1 MPKKELGEGHHA
13 PSQHVAPEKIMLPL
27 ELLRR
32 IPRGR
37 KVTAEQLHQQL
48 SDAGIKRDI
57 RSIQRQLKVL
67 CEQFDIECDDREQ
80 PYGYCWLQEARGLA
94 LPILTPKESLL
105 LKLAQEQLKHLL
117 PARLMNSLDTF
128 FEQANINLL
137 TQNDAVLEREW
148 AQKVRV
154 VDTTQPLLAPTIREN
169 VFENVSEALY
179 LNRWLN
185 LDYQNVQG
193 VRKQIQ
199 VMPLGLA
206 QQGPR
211 LYLVCRFHGYDNE
224 RSLALH
230 RIHSAEVSAL
240 NFERPKD
247 FDLKKYEDEGRF
259 GFGSG
264 KKIKLRF
271 YIRASHG
278 QHLIES
284 PLSID
289 QQVVKHDGSFEIT
302 ATVVESHMLGWWLNG
317 FGDAVWGV
325 TKEDVVEGNERGV
338 QQINTNN

>member
-1 MPKKELGEGHHA
+1 
-13 PSQHVAPEKIMLPL
+13 MLAL

-48 SDAGIKRDI
+48 SDAGIERDL
-57 RSIQRQLKVL
+57 RSVQRQLKML
-67 CEQFDIECDDREQ
+67 CEQFEIECDDRAQ
-80 PYGYCWLQEARGLA
+80 PYGYSWLPDARGLA

-105 LKLAQEQLKHLL
+105 LKLAQEQLQHLL
-117 PARLMNSLDTF
+117 PARLMSSLDTF
-128 FEQANINLL
+128 FKQANINLL
-137 TQNDAVLEREW
+137 TQNHAFLEREW

-193 VRKQIQ
+193 VRKRIT

-211 LYLVCRFHGYDNE
+211 LYLVCRFDGYDNE

-230 RIHSAEVSAL
+230 RIHSAEVSGL

-247 FDLKKYEDEGRF
+247 FDLKMYEDEGRF
-259 GFGSG
+259 GFGHG
-264 KKIKLRF
+264 KKIQLHF
-271 YIRASHG
+271 FIRPTHG
-278 QHLIES
+278 QHLLES
-284 PLSID
+284 PLSTD
-289 QQVVKHDGSFEIT
+289 QHVVKHDDSLEIT
-302 ATVVESHMLGWWLNG
+302 ATVVESDMLNWWLRG
-317 FGDAVWGV
+317 FGEAVWGV
-325 TKEDVVEGNERGV
+325 TKEAVLNGNEQGG
-338 QQINTNN
+338 QDE

>member
-1 MPKKELGEGHHA
+1 
-13 PSQHVAPEKIMLPL
+13 MLAL

-48 SDAGIKRDI
+48 SDAGIQRDL
-57 RSIQRQLKVL
+57 RSVQRQLKML
-67 CEQFDIECDDREQ
+67 CEQFEIECDDRAQ
-80 PYGYCWLQEARGLA
+80 PYGYSWLPDARGLA

-105 LKLAQEQLKHLL
+105 LKLAQEQLQHLL
-117 PARLMNSLDTF
+117 PARLMSSLDTF
-128 FEQANINLL
+128 FKQANINLL
-137 TQNDAVLEREW
+137 TQNHAFLEREW

-193 VRKQIQ
+193 VRKRIT

-211 LYLVCRFHGYDNE
+211 LYLVCRFDGYDNE

-230 RIHSAEVSAL
+230 RIHSAEVSGL
-240 NFERPKD
+240 NFERPKN
-247 FDLKKYEDEGRF
+247 FDLKMYEDEGRF
-259 GFGSG
+259 GFGHG
-264 KKIKLRF
+264 KKIQLHF
-271 YIRASHG
+271 FIRPTHG
-278 QHLIES
+278 QHLLES
-284 PLSID
+284 PLSTD
-289 QQVVKHDGSFEIT
+289 QHVVKHDDSLEIT
-302 ATVVESHMLGWWLNG
+302 ATVVESDMLNWWLRG
-317 FGDAVWGV
+317 FGEAVWGV
-325 TKEDVVEGNERGV
+325 RKDGEQLATSN
-338 QQINTNN
+338 